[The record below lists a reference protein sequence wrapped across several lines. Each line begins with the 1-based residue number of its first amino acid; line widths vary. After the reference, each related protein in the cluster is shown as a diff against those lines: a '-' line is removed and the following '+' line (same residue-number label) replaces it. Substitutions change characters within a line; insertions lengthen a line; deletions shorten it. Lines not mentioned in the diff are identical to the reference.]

1 VLTAGEIIAGV
12 YGAWRLARFDP
23 GGMRWF
29 DTSFDG
35 FWRSFGVA
43 ILVAPAYALCFYLLD
58 FLESP
63 PPDLARYIVVQ
74 GIAYVIS
81 WVAFPVVLAYLVPI
95 IEREEEYA
103 GFVIACNWSA
113 IVQMALIVPVSALTL
128 TEALP
133 PGPAQALSLAAKL
146 LLLSY
151 EWFIAR
157 TALKLSGFGA
167 VGIVL
172 IDVVVSLTISGT
184 VDVLI
189 AHARSA

>member
-1 VLTAGEIIAGV
+1 
-12 YGAWRLARFDP
+12 
-23 GGMRWF
+23 
-29 DTSFDG
+29 
-35 FWRSFGVA
+35 
-43 ILVAPAYALCFYLLD
+43 
-58 FLESP
+58 
-63 PPDLARYIVVQ
+63 
-74 GIAYVIS
+74 
-81 WVAFPVVLAYLVPI
+81 VLAYLVPI

-103 GFVIACNWSA
+103 GFIIACNWSA
-113 IVQMALIVPVSALTL
+113 ILQMALIVPVSALTL
-128 TEALP
+128 TNALTQ
-133 PGPAQALSLAAKL
+133 GLAQALSLGAQL

-172 IDVVVSLTISGT
+172 IDFVVSLAISGT